1 MPAPIPGT
9 TSTTSM
15 ATREEEGGASRRRQ
29 RPGSSPAS
37 EARRVSIPPDL
48 SESAEIDSSRG
59 LLGCARSQASSSP
72 DLNIFYEPL
81 LESLPAALH
90 RSQLSEKA
98 PRLRK
103 KFRGSSRRVRP
114 WPGPEPACP
123 ARRTLLH
130 PLHAGCWD
138 PKHAAYVRFL
148 ARRRASGRCFGVRS
162 SGTSAQPESSR
173 LPPVSCGTPRGEGGL
188 DAGVGSFGRGRT
200 GRWRWRRGEAG
211 ARVMPETAPTPAP
224 RRAAPVPGSPSDKGG
239 ACC

>member
-1 MPAPIPGT
+1 MPPNPKPRGPVNIKSAARKLPYKRREPQPQPSSPPRSSLATTLSPHPPPIMPAPIPGT

-103 KFRGSSRRVRP
+103 KFRGSSRRVARGQDPNRP
-114 WPGPEPACP
+114 APHDRGES
-123 ARRTLLH
+123 
-130 PLHAGCWD
+130 G
-138 PKHAAYVRFL
+138 
-148 ARRRASGRCFGVRS
+148 RRALDSGVFRNYCAWMCLGI
-162 SGTSAQPESSR
+162 
-173 LPPVSCGTPRGEGGL
+173 
-188 DAGVGSFGRGRT
+188 FGRR
-200 GRWRWRRGEAG
+200 
-211 ARVMPETAPTPAP
+211 
-224 RRAAPVPGSPSDKGG
+224 
-239 ACC
+239 